1 MSNGSR
7 RRLTKTGGGGEMSND
22 SSYKTVGGGL
32 ATAAGDAG
40 RQTPPS
46 RDALHLD
53 RLRQAASAAG
63 VDAVV
68 LTPAATMRWL
78 LGRAFEA
85 HERLFLLIVP
95 TSDAAAAVVPA
106 LEEANFRGAAP
117 SVESLHLWDDADGPE
132 QAAAQAFRC
141 LDKASRVAVEPLSL
155 RYMEFEHVRRELPNA
170 QIESAERIVA
180 AFRLRKSDEEAAMMK
195 RASKIAEAALEFT
208 LRDVRPGRKEVEIA
222 SKLSSEL
229 LRRGGGGISF
239 GPIVLSGPKSALPH
253 GAPDDREMQEG
264 EFLLIDF
271 GTSFDGYHCDITRTF
286 VVSGSPT
293 DRMREVYEAV
303 LQANIRGVAASR
315 PGVTYDYVHSNCQA
329 NLQAPRF
336 KEFMTHRTGHGLG
349 LEIHE
354 PPSVMA
360 GNEDIVE
367 EGAVFTIEPGLY
379 LDGWGGVRIED
390 NVRVTNIGSE
400 LLSSSPRELRI
411 LGA

>member
-1 MSNGSR
+1 MSY
-7 RRLTKTGGGGEMSND
+7 D
-22 SSYKTVGGGL
+22 TVGGDL
-32 ATAAGDAG
+32 AAEANGVGEQA
-40 RQTPPS
+40 PSS
-46 RDALHLD
+46 RDALRLEQ
-53 RLRQAASAAG
+53 LRQAAASAG

-68 LTPAATMRWL
+68 LTPAATMTWL
-78 LGRAFEA
+78 LGHHFDA

-95 TSDAAAAVVPA
+95 TSDAPVAVVPA

-132 QAAAQAFRC
+132 KAAAEAFKC
-141 LDKASRVAVEPLSL
+141 LAGAGRVAVEPLSL
-155 RYMEFEHVRRELPNA
+155 RFMEFEHVRRELPNA
-170 QIESAERIVA
+170 QIESAEKVVIA
-180 AFRLRKSDEEAAMMK
+180 LRLKKSDEEAAAMK
-195 RASKIAEAALEFT
+195 RASKIAEAAIEFT
-208 LRDVRPGRKEVEIA
+208 LRDVRPGRKEIEIA

-253 GAPDDREMQEG
+253 GVPGEREMQEG

-315 PGVTYDYVHSNCQA
+315 PGVTYDYVHKNCQA
-329 NLQAPRF
+329 NLHGPRF

-360 GNEDIVE
+360 GNEDVVE
-367 EGAVFTIEPGLY
+367 VGAVFTIEPGLY
-379 LDGWGGVRIED
+379 LNGWGGVRIED
-390 NVRVTNIGSE
+390 NVRVTREGCE
-400 LLSSSPRELRI
+400 LLTSSPRELRI

>member
-1 MSNGSR
+1 MAAEEDGA
-7 RRLTKTGGGGEMSND
+7 GEH
-22 SSYKTVGGGL
+22 
-32 ATAAGDAG
+32 
-40 RQTPPS
+40 PPTS
-46 RDALHLD
+46 RDALRLEQ
-53 RLRQAASAAG
+53 LRQAASAAG

-68 LTPAATMRWL
+68 LTPAATMTWL
-78 LGRAFEA
+78 LGHDFEV

-95 TSDAAAAVVPA
+95 TADAPLAVVPA

-117 SVESLHLWDDADGPE
+117 AVETVHLWDDADGP
-132 QAAAQAFRC
+132 AAAAAALKC
-141 LDKASRVAVEPLSL
+141 LGKASRVAVEPLSL
-155 RYMEFEHVRRELPNA
+155 RYMEFQHLRRELPKA
-170 QIESAERIVA
+170 RIESAEEIVSEL
-180 AFRLRKSDEEAAMMK
+180 RLKKSDEEAALMK

-208 LRDVRPGRKEVEIA
+208 LRDVRPGRKEIEIA

-253 GAPDDREMQEG
+253 GVPDEREMQEG

-271 GTSFDGYHCDITRTF
+271 GTSFGGYHCDITRTF

-315 PGVTYDYVHSNCQA
+315 PGVTYDYVHKNCQA
-329 NLQAPRF
+329 NLQATRF

-360 GNEDIVE
+360 GNTDVVE

-390 NVRVTNIGSE
+390 NVRVTEQGCE
-400 LLSSSPRELRI
+400 LLTSSPRELRI

>member
-1 MSNGSR
+1 MSD
-7 RRLTKTGGGGEMSND
+7 E
-22 SSYKTVGGGL
+22 TVGEEL
-32 ATAAGDAG
+32 ATEADGAGEKA
-40 RQTPPS
+40 QSS
-46 RDALHLD
+46 RDAVRLEL
-53 RLRQAASAAG
+53 LRQAAAGVG

-68 LTPAATMRWL
+68 LTPAATMTWL
-78 LGRAFEA
+78 LGHDFEA

-95 TSDAAAAVVPA
+95 TADAPVAVVPA

-117 SVESLHLWDDADGPE
+117 AVGSVHLWDDADGPKD
-132 QAAAQAFRC
+132 AAAAALKC
-141 LDKASRVAVEPLSL
+141 LGKASRVAVEPLSL
-155 RYMEFEHVRRELPNA
+155 RYMEFEHLRRELPKA
-170 QIESAERIVA
+170 KIESAEEIVSEL
-180 AFRLRKSDEEAAMMK
+180 RLKKSDEEAALMK

-208 LRDVRPGRKEVEIA
+208 LRDVKPGRKEIEIA

-253 GAPDDREMQEG
+253 GVADEREMQEG

-271 GTSFDGYHCDITRTF
+271 GTSFGGYHCDITRTF

-293 DRMREVYEAV
+293 DRMREVYESV

-315 PGVTYDYVHSNCQA
+315 PGVTYDYVHKNCQA
-329 NLQAPRF
+329 NLHARRF

-360 GNEDIVE
+360 GNDDVVE
-367 EGAVFTIEPGLY
+367 QGAVFTIEPGLY
-379 LDGWGGVRIED
+379 LEGWGGVRIED
-390 NVRVTNIGSE
+390 NVRVTEQGCE
-400 LLSSSPRELRI
+400 LLTSSPRELRI

>member
-1 MSNGSR
+1 MSDDTVEGD
-7 RRLTKTGGGGEMSND
+7 LAAEAEGAGEQ
-22 SSYKTVGGGL
+22 
-32 ATAAGDAG
+32 APA
-40 RQTPPS
+40 S
-46 RDALHLD
+46 RDARCLD
-53 RLRQAASAAG
+53 QLRQAASAAG

-68 LTPAATMRWL
+68 LTPAATMTWL
-78 LGRAFEA
+78 LGHEFEA

-95 TSDAAAAVVPA
+95 TSDAAVAVVPA

-132 QAAAQAFRC
+132 KAAADAFRC
-141 LDKASRVAVEPLSL
+141 LAKASRVAVEPLSL
-155 RYMEFEHVRRELPNA
+155 RYMEFGHVRRELPNA
-170 QIESAERIVA
+170 KIESAESVVA
-180 AFRLRKSDEEAAMMK
+180 ALRLKKSDEEAALMK

-208 LRDVRPGRKEVEIA
+208 LRDVKPGRKEVEIA

-253 GAPDDREMQEG
+253 GVPDDREMQEG

-315 PGVTYDYVHSNCQA
+315 PGVTYDYVHKNCQA
-329 NLQAPRF
+329 NLHGPRF

-360 GNEDIVE
+360 GNDDVVE
-367 EGAVFTIEPGLY
+367 KGAVFTIEPGLY
-379 LDGWGGVRIED
+379 LNGWGGVRIED
-390 NVRVTNIGSE
+390 NIRVTQQGCE
-400 LLSSSPRELRI
+400 LLTSSPRELRI

>member
-1 MSNGSR
+1 MS
-7 RRLTKTGGGGEMSND
+7 D
-22 SSYKTVGGGL
+22 DTVGGDL
-32 ATAAGDAG
+32 AAGADGAG
-40 RQTPPS
+40 EQAPSS
-46 RDALHLD
+46 RDALRLEQ
-53 RLRQAASAAG
+53 LRQAAASAG

-68 LTPAATMRWL
+68 LTPAATMTWL
-78 LGRAFEA
+78 LGHHFDA

-95 TSDAAAAVVPA
+95 TAAAPVAVVPA

-132 QAAAQAFRC
+132 KAAAEAFKC
-141 LDKASRVAVEPLSL
+141 LAKASRVAVEPLSL
-155 RYMEFEHVRRELPNA
+155 RYMEFEHVRRELPSA
-170 QIESAERIVA
+170 QIESAERVVVA
-180 AFRLRKSDEEAAMMK
+180 LRLKKSDEEAAAMR

-208 LRDVRPGRKEVEIA
+208 LRDVRPGRKEIEIA

-253 GAPDDREMQEG
+253 GVPDEREMQEG

-271 GTSFDGYHCDITRTF
+271 GTSSDGYHCDITRTF

-293 DRMREVYEAV
+293 DRMREVYESV

-315 PGVTYDYVHSNCQA
+315 PGVTYDYVHKNCQA
-329 NLQAPRF
+329 NLHAPRF

-349 LEIHE
+349 LEVHE

-360 GNEDIVE
+360 GNYVVVE

-379 LDGWGGVRIED
+379 LEGWGGVRIED
-390 NVRVTNIGSE
+390 NVRVTRDGCE
-400 LLSSSPRELRI
+400 LLTSSPRELRI

>member
-1 MSNGSR
+1 MS
-7 RRLTKTGGGGEMSND
+7 D
-22 SSYKTVGGGL
+22 DTVGGDL
-32 ATAAGDAG
+32 AAEADGVGEQA
-40 RQTPPS
+40 PSS
-46 RDALHLD
+46 RDALRLEQ
-53 RLRQAASAAG
+53 LRQAAASAG

-68 LTPAATMRWL
+68 LTPAATMTWL
-78 LGRAFEA
+78 LGHHFDA

-95 TSDAAAAVVPA
+95 TSDAPVAVVPA

-132 QAAAQAFRC
+132 KATAKAFKS
-141 LDKASRVAVEPLSL
+141 LGKASRVAVEPLSL
-155 RYMEFEHVRRELPNA
+155 RYMEFEHVRRELPKA
-170 QIESAERIVA
+170 KIESAEQVVLA
-180 AFRLRKSDEEAAMMK
+180 LRLKKSDEEAAMMK
-195 RASKIAEAALEFT
+195 KASKIAEAALEFT
-208 LRDVRPGRKEVEIA
+208 LRDVRPGRKETDIA

-253 GAPDDREMQEG
+253 GVPDEREMQEG

-315 PGVTYDYVHSNCQA
+315 PGVTYGYVHKNCQA
-329 NLQAPRF
+329 NLHTPRF

-360 GNEDIVE
+360 GNDDIVE

-390 NVRVTNIGSE
+390 NVRVTRDGCE

>member
-1 MSNGSR
+1 MS
-7 RRLTKTGGGGEMSND
+7 D
-22 SSYKTVGGGL
+22 DTVGGDL
-32 ATAAGDAG
+32 AAEAEGAGEQA
-40 RQTPPS
+40 PAS
-46 RDALHLD
+46 RDALRLD
-53 RLRQAASAAG
+53 QLRQAASAAG

-68 LTPAATMRWL
+68 LTPAATMTWL
-78 LGRAFEA
+78 LGHEFEA

-95 TSDAAAAVVPA
+95 TSGAAVAVVPA

-132 QAAAQAFRC
+132 KAAADAFKC
-141 LDKASRVAVEPLSL
+141 LANASRVAVEPLSL
-155 RYMEFEHVRRELPNA
+155 RYMEFGHVQRELPKA
-170 QIESAERIVA
+170 RIESAESVVA
-180 AFRLRKSDEEAAMMK
+180 ALRLKKSDEEAALMK

-208 LRDVRPGRKEVEIA
+208 LRDVKPGRKEVEIA

-253 GAPDDREMQEG
+253 GVPDDREMQEG

-315 PGVTYDYVHSNCQA
+315 PGVTYDYVHKNCQA
-329 NLQAPRF
+329 NLHGPRF

-360 GNEDIVE
+360 GNDDVVE

-379 LDGWGGVRIED
+379 LNGWGGVRIED
-390 NVRVTNIGSE
+390 NIRVTEQGCE
-400 LLSSSPRELRI
+400 LLTSSPRELRI

>member
-1 MSNGSR
+1 MSD
-7 RRLTKTGGGGEMSND
+7 E
-22 SSYKTVGGGL
+22 TVGREL
-32 ATAAGDAG
+32 ATGAEDAQAPE
-40 RQTPPS
+40 RSSP
-46 RDALHLD
+46 DAVRIEL
-53 RLRQAASAAG
+53 LRQAAAEAG
-63 VDAVV
+63 ADAVV
-68 LTPAATMRWL
+68 LTPGATLRWL
-78 LGRAFEA
+78 LGHHFDG
-85 HERLFLLIVP
+85 HERLFLLVVP
-95 TSDAAAAVVPA
+95 TGDAPVAVVPA
-106 LEEANFRGAAP
+106 LEEANFRGVAP
-117 SVESLHLWDDADGPE
+117 AVEAVHLWDDADGPE
-132 QAAAQAFRC
+132 EAAAAA
-141 LDKASRVAVEPLSL
+141 LKGLGKTSRVAVEPLSL
-155 RYMEFEHVRRELPNA
+155 RYMEFEHLRRELPKA
-170 QIESAERIVA
+170 KIESAEAIVSEL
-180 AFRLRKSDEEAAMMK
+180 RLKKSDEEAAMIQ

-208 LRDVRPGRKEVEIA
+208 LRDVKPGRKEIEIA

-253 GAPDDREMQEG
+253 GVPDEREMQEG

-315 PGVTYDYVHSNCQA
+315 PGVTYDYVHKNCQA
-329 NLQAPRF
+329 NLGAARF

-360 GNEDIVE
+360 GNTDVVE
-367 EGAVFTIEPGLY
+367 QGAVFTIEPGLY
-379 LDGWGGVRIED
+379 LEGWGGVRIED
-390 NVRVTNIGSE
+390 NVRVTEQGCE
-400 LLSSSPRELRI
+400 LLTASPRELRI

>member
-1 MSNGSR
+1 MS
-7 RRLTKTGGGGEMSND
+7 D
-22 SSYKTVGGGL
+22 DTVGGDL
-32 ATAAGDAG
+32 AAEAEGAGEQA
-40 RQTPPS
+40 PAS
-46 RDALHLD
+46 RDALRLD
-53 RLRQAASAAG
+53 QLRQAASAAG

-68 LTPAATMRWL
+68 LTPAATMTWL
-78 LGRAFEA
+78 LGHEFEA

-95 TSDAAAAVVPA
+95 TSGAAVAVVPA

-132 QAAAQAFRC
+132 KAAADAFKC
-141 LDKASRVAVEPLSL
+141 LAKASRVAVEPLSL
-155 RYMEFEHVRRELPNA
+155 RYMEFGHVQRELPKA
-170 QIESAERIVA
+170 RIESAESVVA
-180 AFRLRKSDEEAAMMK
+180 ALRLKKSDEEAALMK

-208 LRDVRPGRKEVEIA
+208 LRDVKPGRKEVEIA

-253 GAPDDREMQEG
+253 GVPDDREMQEG

-315 PGVTYDYVHSNCQA
+315 PGVTYDYVHKNCQA
-329 NLQAPRF
+329 NLRAPRF

-360 GNEDIVE
+360 GNDDVVE

-379 LDGWGGVRIED
+379 LNGWGGVRIED
-390 NVRVTNIGSE
+390 NIRVTEQGCE
-400 LLSSSPRELRI
+400 LLTSSPRELRI

>member
-1 MSNGSR
+1 MSY
-7 RRLTKTGGGGEMSND
+7 D
-22 SSYKTVGGGL
+22 TVGGDLEAEANGVGEQ
-32 ATAAGDAG
+32 A
-40 RQTPPS
+40 PSS
-46 RDALHLD
+46 RDALRLEQ
-53 RLRQAASAAG
+53 LRQAAASAG

-68 LTPAATMRWL
+68 LTPAATMTWL
-78 LGRAFEA
+78 LGHHFDA

-95 TSDAAAAVVPA
+95 TSDAPVAVVPV

-132 QAAAQAFRC
+132 KAAAEAFKC
-141 LDKASRVAVEPLSL
+141 LAGAGRVAVEPLSL
-155 RYMEFEHVRRELPNA
+155 RFMEFEHVRRELPNA
-170 QIESAERIVA
+170 QIESAEKVVIA
-180 AFRLRKSDEEAAMMK
+180 LRLKKSDEEAAAMK
-195 RASKIAEAALEFT
+195 RASKIAEAAIEFT
-208 LRDVRPGRKEVEIA
+208 LRDVRPGRKEIEIA

-253 GAPDDREMQEG
+253 GVPGEREMQEG

-315 PGVTYDYVHSNCQA
+315 PGVTYDYVHKNCQA
-329 NLQAPRF
+329 NLHGPRF

-360 GNEDIVE
+360 GNEDVVE
-367 EGAVFTIEPGLY
+367 VGAVFTIEPGLY
-379 LDGWGGVRIED
+379 LNGWGGVRIED
-390 NVRVTNIGSE
+390 NVRVTREGCE
-400 LLSSSPRELRI
+400 LLTSSPRELRI

>member
-1 MSNGSR
+1 MSD
-7 RRLTKTGGGGEMSND
+7 E
-22 SSYKTVGGGL
+22 TVGGEL
-32 ATAAGDAG
+32 AAEADGAGEKA
-40 RQTPPS
+40 QSS
-46 RDALHLD
+46 RDAERLEL
-53 RLRQAASAAG
+53 LRQAAAGAG

-68 LTPAATMRWL
+68 LTPAATMTWL
-78 LGRAFEA
+78 LGHDFEA

-95 TSDAAAAVVPA
+95 TADEAVAVVPA

-117 SVESLHLWDDADGPE
+117 AVGSVHLWDDADGPE
-132 QAAAQAFRC
+132 KAAAAALKC
-141 LDKASRVAVEPLSL
+141 LGKTSRVAVEPLSL
-155 RYMEFEHVRRELPNA
+155 RYMEFEHLRRELPRA
-170 QIESAERIVA
+170 KIESAEEIVSEL
-180 AFRLRKSDEEAAMMK
+180 RLKKSDEEAALMK

-208 LRDVRPGRKEVEIA
+208 LRDVRPGRKEIEIA

-253 GAPDDREMQEG
+253 GVPDEREMQEG

-271 GTSFDGYHCDITRTF
+271 GTSFGGYHCDITRTF

-293 DRMREVYEAV
+293 DRMREVYESV

-315 PGVTYDYVHSNCQA
+315 PGVTYDYVHKNCQA
-329 NLQAPRF
+329 NLHARRF
-336 KEFMTHRTGHGLG
+336 KDFMTHRTGHGLG

-360 GNEDIVE
+360 GNDDIVE
-367 EGAVFTIEPGLY
+367 QGAVFTIEPGLY

-390 NVRVTNIGSE
+390 NIRVTEQGCE
-400 LLSSSPRELRI
+400 LLTSSPRELRI

>member
-1 MSNGSR
+1 MSY
-7 RRLTKTGGGGEMSND
+7 D
-22 SSYKTVGGGL
+22 TVGGDL
-32 ATAAGDAG
+32 AAEADGVGEQA
-40 RQTPPS
+40 PSS
-46 RDALHLD
+46 RDALRLD
-53 RLRQAASAAG
+53 QLRQAAASAG

-68 LTPAATMRWL
+68 LTPAATMTWL
-78 LGRAFEA
+78 LGHHFDA

-95 TSDAAAAVVPA
+95 TFDAPVAVVPA

-117 SVESLHLWDDADGPE
+117 AVESLHLWDDADGPE
-132 QAAAQAFRC
+132 KAAAEAFKC
-141 LDKASRVAVEPLSL
+141 LAGAGRVAVEPLSL
-155 RYMEFEHVRRELPNA
+155 RFMEFEHVRRELPNA
-170 QIESAERIVA
+170 QIESAEKVVIA
-180 AFRLRKSDEEAAMMK
+180 LRLKKSDEEAAAMK
-195 RASKIAEAALEFT
+195 RASKIAEAAIEFT
-208 LRDVRPGRKEVEIA
+208 LRDVRPGRKEIEIA

-239 GPIVLSGPKSALPH
+239 GPIVLSGPRSALPH
-253 GAPDDREMQEG
+253 GVPDEREMQEG

-315 PGVTYDYVHSNCQA
+315 PGVTYDYVHKNCQA
-329 NLQAPRF
+329 NLHAPRF

-354 PPSVMA
+354 WPSVMA
-360 GNEDIVE
+360 GNDDVVE

-390 NVRVTNIGSE
+390 NVRITRDGCE
-400 LLSSSPRELRI
+400 LLTSSPRELRI

>member
-1 MSNGSR
+1 MSY
-7 RRLTKTGGGGEMSND
+7 D
-22 SSYKTVGGGL
+22 TVGGDL
-32 ATAAGDAG
+32 AAEANGAGEQA
-40 RQTPPS
+40 PSS
-46 RDALHLD
+46 RDALRLEQ
-53 RLRQAASAAG
+53 LRQAAASAG

-68 LTPAATMRWL
+68 LTPAATMTWL
-78 LGRAFEA
+78 LGHHFDA

-95 TSDAAAAVVPA
+95 TAAAPVAVVPA

-117 SVESLHLWDDADGPE
+117 SVESLHLWDDADGPDK
-132 QAAAQAFRC
+132 AAAEAFKC
-141 LDKASRVAVEPLSL
+141 LAKASRVAVEPLSL

-170 QIESAERIVA
+170 QIESAERVVVA
-180 AFRLRKSDEEAAMMK
+180 LRLKKSDEEAAAMR

-208 LRDVRPGRKEVEIA
+208 LRDVRPGRKEIEIA

-253 GAPDDREMQEG
+253 GVPDEREMQEG

-271 GTSFDGYHCDITRTF
+271 GTSSDGYHCDITRTF

-293 DRMREVYEAV
+293 DRMREVYESV

-315 PGVTYDYVHSNCQA
+315 PGVTYDYVHKNCQA
-329 NLQAPRF
+329 NLHAPRF

-349 LEIHE
+349 LEVHE

-360 GNEDIVE
+360 GNYVVVE

-379 LDGWGGVRIED
+379 LEGWGGVRIED
-390 NVRVTNIGSE
+390 NVRVTRDGCE
-400 LLSSSPRELRI
+400 LLTSSPRELRI

>member
-1 MSNGSR
+1 MSDDTVEGD
-7 RRLTKTGGGGEMSND
+7 LAAEAEGAGE
-22 SSYKTVGGGL
+22 
-32 ATAAGDAG
+32 
-40 RQTPPS
+40 QTPPS
-46 RDALHLD
+46 PDALRLD
-53 RLRQAASAAG
+53 QLRQAASAAG

-68 LTPAATMRWL
+68 LTPGATTTWL
-78 LGRAFEA
+78 LGHEFEA

-95 TSDAAAAVVPA
+95 TSDAAVAVVPA

-132 QAAAQAFRC
+132 KAAADAFKC
-141 LDKASRVAVEPLSL
+141 LAKASRVAVEPLSL
-155 RYMEFEHVRRELPNA
+155 RYMEFGHLQRELPKA
-170 QIESAERIVA
+170 KIESAESVVA
-180 AFRLRKSDEEAAMMK
+180 ALRLKKSDEEAALMK

-208 LRDVRPGRKEVEIA
+208 LRDVKPGRKEVEIA

-253 GAPDDREMQEG
+253 GVPDDREMQEG

-271 GTSFDGYHCDITRTF
+271 GTSFGGYHCDITRTF

-315 PGVTYDYVHSNCQA
+315 PGVTYDYVHKNCQA
-329 NLQAPRF
+329 NLHGPRF

-367 EGAVFTIEPGLY
+367 MGAVFTIEPGLY

-390 NVRVTNIGSE
+390 NVRVTEQGCE
-400 LLSSSPRELRI
+400 LLTSSPRELRI

>member
-1 MSNGSR
+1 MSD
-7 RRLTKTGGGGEMSND
+7 E
-22 SSYKTVGGGL
+22 TVGGEL
-32 ATAAGDAG
+32 AAEADGVGGQA
-40 RQTPPS
+40 QSS
-46 RDALHLD
+46 RDAQRLEL
-53 RLRQAASAAG
+53 LRQAAAGAG

-68 LTPAATMRWL
+68 LTPAATMTWL
-78 LGRAFEA
+78 LGHDFEA

-95 TSDAAAAVVPA
+95 TADAPVAVVPA

-117 SVESLHLWDDADGPE
+117 AVESIHLWDDADGPE
-132 QAAAQAFRC
+132 NAAAAAFKC
-141 LDKASRVAVEPLSL
+141 LGKTSRVAVEPLSL
-155 RYMEFEHVRRELPNA
+155 RYMEFEHLRRELPRA
-170 QIESAERIVA
+170 KIESAEEIVSEL
-180 AFRLRKSDEEAAMMK
+180 RLKKSDEEAALMK

-208 LRDVRPGRKEVEIA
+208 LRDVRPGRKEIEIA

-253 GAPDDREMQEG
+253 GVPDEREMQEG

-271 GTSFDGYHCDITRTF
+271 GTSFGGYHCDITRTF

-293 DRMREVYEAV
+293 DRMREVYESV

-315 PGVTYDYVHSNCQA
+315 PGVTYDYVHKNCQA
-329 NLQAPRF
+329 NLHARRF

-360 GNEDIVE
+360 GNEDVVE
-367 EGAVFTIEPGLY
+367 QGAVFTIEPGLY
-379 LDGWGGVRIED
+379 LEGWGGVRIED
-390 NVRVTNIGSE
+390 NIRVTEQGCE
-400 LLSSSPRELRI
+400 LLTSSPRELRI

>member
-1 MSNGSR
+1 MS
-7 RRLTKTGGGGEMSND
+7 D
-22 SSYKTVGGGL
+22 DTVGGDL
-32 ATAAGDAG
+32 AAEAESAGEQA
-40 RQTPPS
+40 PSS
-46 RDALHLD
+46 RDALRLEQ
-53 RLRQAASAAG
+53 LRQAAAGVG

-68 LTPAATMRWL
+68 LTPAATMTWL
-78 LGRAFEA
+78 LGHDFEA

-95 TSDAAAAVVPA
+95 TADAPVAVVPA

-117 SVESLHLWDDADGPE
+117 AVGSVHLWDDADGPE
-132 QAAAQAFRC
+132 NAAAAALKC
-141 LDKASRVAVEPLSL
+141 LGKATRVAVEPLSL
-155 RYMEFEHVRRELPNA
+155 RYMEFEHLRRELPKA
-170 QIESAERIVA
+170 KIESAEEIVSEL
-180 AFRLRKSDEEAAMMK
+180 RLKKSDEEAALMK

-208 LRDVRPGRKEVEIA
+208 LRDVKPGRKEIEIA

-253 GAPDDREMQEG
+253 GVPDEREMQEG

-271 GTSFDGYHCDITRTF
+271 GTSFGGYHCDITRTF

-293 DRMREVYEAV
+293 DRMREVYESV

-315 PGVTYDYVHSNCQA
+315 PGVTYDYVHKNCQA
-329 NLQAPRF
+329 NLHARRF
-336 KEFMTHRTGHGLG
+336 RQFMTHRTGHGLG

-360 GNEDIVE
+360 GNDDVVE

-379 LDGWGGVRIED
+379 LEGWGGVRIED
-390 NVRVTNIGSE
+390 NVRVTEQGCE
-400 LLSSSPRELRI
+400 LLTSSPRELRI

>member
-1 MSNGSR
+1 MSY
-7 RRLTKTGGGGEMSND
+7 D
-22 SSYKTVGGGL
+22 TVGGDL
-32 ATAAGDAG
+32 AAEANGVGEQA
-40 RQTPPS
+40 PSS
-46 RDALHLD
+46 RDALRLEQ
-53 RLRQAASAAG
+53 LRQAAASAG

-68 LTPAATMRWL
+68 LTPAATMTWL
-78 LGRAFEA
+78 LGHHFDA

-95 TSDAAAAVVPA
+95 TAAAPVAVVPA

-132 QAAAQAFRC
+132 KAAAEAFKC
-141 LDKASRVAVEPLSL
+141 LAKASRVAVEPLSL

-170 QIESAERIVA
+170 QIESAERVVVA
-180 AFRLRKSDEEAAMMK
+180 LRLKKSDEEAAAMR

-208 LRDVRPGRKEVEIA
+208 LRDVRPGRKEIEIA

-253 GAPDDREMQEG
+253 GVPDEREMQEG

-271 GTSFDGYHCDITRTF
+271 GTSSDGYHCDITRTF

-293 DRMREVYEAV
+293 DRMREVYESV

-315 PGVTYDYVHSNCQA
+315 PGVTYDYVHKNCQA
-329 NLQAPRF
+329 NLHAPRF

-349 LEIHE
+349 LEVHE

-360 GNEDIVE
+360 GNYVVVE

-379 LDGWGGVRIED
+379 LEGWGGVRIED
-390 NVRVTNIGSE
+390 NVRVTRDGCE
-400 LLSSSPRELRI
+400 LLTSSPRELRI

>member
-1 MSNGSR
+1 MS
-7 RRLTKTGGGGEMSND
+7 D
-22 SSYKTVGGGL
+22 DTVGGAWAVG
-32 ATAAGDAG
+32 AEGAGEQA
-40 RQTPPS
+40 PAS
-46 RDALHLD
+46 RDALRLD
-53 RLRQAASAAG
+53 QLRQAASAAG

-68 LTPAATMRWL
+68 LTPAATMTWL
-78 LGRAFEA
+78 LGHEFEA

-95 TSDAAAAVVPA
+95 TSGAAVAVVPA

-132 QAAAQAFRC
+132 KAAADAFKC
-141 LDKASRVAVEPLSL
+141 LAKASRVAVEPLSL
-155 RYMEFEHVRRELPNA
+155 RYMEFGHVQRELPKA
-170 QIESAERIVA
+170 KIESAESVVA
-180 AFRLRKSDEEAAMMK
+180 ALRLKKSDEEAALMK

-208 LRDVRPGRKEVEIA
+208 LRDVKPGRKEVEIA

-253 GAPDDREMQEG
+253 GVPDDREMQEG

-315 PGVTYDYVHSNCQA
+315 PGVTYDYVHKNCQA
-329 NLQAPRF
+329 NLHGPRF

-360 GNEDIVE
+360 GNDDVVE

-379 LDGWGGVRIED
+379 LNGWGGVRIED
-390 NVRVTNIGSE
+390 NIRVTEQGCE
-400 LLSSSPRELRI
+400 LLTSSPRELRI

>member
-1 MSNGSR
+1 MSY
-7 RRLTKTGGGGEMSND
+7 D
-22 SSYKTVGGGL
+22 TVGGDL
-32 ATAAGDAG
+32 AAEADGVGEQASS
-40 RQTPPS
+40 S
-46 RDALHLD
+46 RDALRLD
-53 RLRQAASAAG
+53 QLRQAAASAG

-68 LTPAATMRWL
+68 LTPAATMTWL
-78 LGRAFEA
+78 LGHHFDA

-95 TSDAAAAVVPA
+95 TSDAPVAVVPA

-132 QAAAQAFRC
+132 KAAAEAFKC
-141 LDKASRVAVEPLSL
+141 LAGAGRVAVEPLSL
-155 RYMEFEHVRRELPNA
+155 RFMEFEHVRRELPNA
-170 QIESAERIVA
+170 QIESAEKVVIA
-180 AFRLRKSDEEAAMMK
+180 LRLKKSDEEAAAMK
-195 RASKIAEAALEFT
+195 RASKIAEAAIEFT
-208 LRDVRPGRKEVEIA
+208 LRDVRPGRKEIEIA

-253 GAPDDREMQEG
+253 GVPDEREMQEG

-315 PGVTYDYVHSNCQA
+315 PGVTYDYVHKNCQA
-329 NLQAPRF
+329 NLHAPRF

-360 GNEDIVE
+360 GNEDVVE
-367 EGAVFTIEPGLY
+367 VGAVFTIEPGLY
-379 LDGWGGVRIED
+379 LNGWGGVRIED
-390 NVRVTNIGSE
+390 NVRVTREGCE
-400 LLSSSPRELRI
+400 LLTSSPRELRI

>member
-1 MSNGSR
+1 MS
-7 RRLTKTGGGGEMSND
+7 D
-22 SSYKTVGGGL
+22 DTVGGDL
-32 ATAAGDAG
+32 AAEAEGAGEQA
-40 RQTPPS
+40 PAS
-46 RDALHLD
+46 RDALRLD
-53 RLRQAASAAG
+53 QLRQAASAAG

-68 LTPAATMRWL
+68 LTPAATMTWL
-78 LGRAFEA
+78 LGHEFEA

-95 TSDAAAAVVPA
+95 TSGAAVAVVPA

-132 QAAAQAFRC
+132 KAAADAFKC
-141 LDKASRVAVEPLSL
+141 LAKASRVAVEPLSL
-155 RYMEFEHVRRELPNA
+155 RYMEFGHVQRELPKA
-170 QIESAERIVA
+170 RIESAESVVA
-180 AFRLRKSDEEAAMMK
+180 ALRLKKSDEEAALMK

-208 LRDVRPGRKEVEIA
+208 LRDVKPGRKEVEIA

-253 GAPDDREMQEG
+253 GVPDDREMQEG

-315 PGVTYDYVHSNCQA
+315 PGVTYDYVHKNCQA
-329 NLQAPRF
+329 NLHGPRF

-360 GNEDIVE
+360 GNDDVVE

-379 LDGWGGVRIED
+379 LNGWGGVRIED
-390 NVRVTNIGSE
+390 NIRVTEQGCE
-400 LLSSSPRELRI
+400 LLTSSPRELRI

>member
-1 MSNGSR
+1 MS
-7 RRLTKTGGGGEMSND
+7 D
-22 SSYKTVGGGL
+22 DTVGGDL
-32 ATAAGDAG
+32 AAEAEGAGEQA
-40 RQTPPS
+40 PAS
-46 RDALHLD
+46 RDVLRLD
-53 RLRQAASAAG
+53 ELRQAASAAG

-68 LTPAATMRWL
+68 LTPAATMTWL
-78 LGRAFEA
+78 LGHEFEA

-95 TSDAAAAVVPA
+95 TSDAAVAVVPA

-132 QAAAQAFRC
+132 KAAAEAFKC
-141 LDKASRVAVEPLSL
+141 LAKASRVAVEPLSL
-155 RYMEFEHVRRELPNA
+155 RYMEFGHVRRELPKA
-170 QIESAERIVA
+170 KIESAESVVTA
-180 AFRLRKSDEEAAMMK
+180 LRLKKSDEEAALMK

-208 LRDVRPGRKEVEIA
+208 LRDVKPGRKEVEIA

-253 GAPDDREMQEG
+253 GVPDDREMQEG
-264 EFLLIDF
+264 EFLLVDF

-315 PGVTYDYVHSNCQA
+315 PGVTYDYVHKNCQA
-329 NLQAPRF
+329 NLHGPRF

-360 GNEDIVE
+360 GNDDVVE

-379 LDGWGGVRIED
+379 LNGWGGVRIED
-390 NVRVTNIGSE
+390 NIRVTEQGCE
-400 LLSSSPRELRI
+400 LLTSSPRELRI

>member
-1 MSNGSR
+1 MSDEAA
-7 RRLTKTGGGGEMSND
+7 GGEF
-22 SSYKTVGGGL
+22 
-32 ATAAGDAG
+32 AAEADGADGQA
-40 RQTPPS
+40 QSS
-46 RDALHLD
+46 RDAQRLEL
-53 RLRQAASAAG
+53 LRQAAAAAS

-68 LTPAATMRWL
+68 LTPAATMTWL
-78 LGRAFEA
+78 LGHDFEA

-95 TSDAAAAVVPA
+95 TADEPVAVVPA

-117 SVESLHLWDDADGPE
+117 AVGAVHLWDDADGPE
-132 QAAAQAFRC
+132 SAAAVAFKC
-141 LDKASRVAVEPLSL
+141 LRKTSRVAVEPLSL
-155 RYMEFEHVRRELPNA
+155 RYMEFEHLRRELPRA
-170 QIESAERIVA
+170 KIESAEEIVSEL
-180 AFRLRKSDEEAAMMK
+180 RLKKSDEEAALMK

-208 LRDVRPGRKEVEIA
+208 LRDVKPGRKEIEIA

-253 GAPDDREMQEG
+253 GVPDEREMQEG

-271 GTSFDGYHCDITRTF
+271 GTSFGGYHCDITRTF

-293 DRMREVYEAV
+293 DRMREVYESV

-315 PGVTYDYVHSNCQA
+315 PGVTYDYVHKNCQA
-329 NLQAPRF
+329 NLHATRF

-360 GNEDIVE
+360 GNDDVVE
-367 EGAVFTIEPGLY
+367 QGAVFTIEPGLY

-390 NVRVTNIGSE
+390 NIRVTEQGCE
-400 LLSSSPRELRI
+400 LLTSSPRELRI

>member
-1 MSNGSR
+1 MSYDTVVGD
-7 RRLTKTGGGGEMSND
+7 LAAEADGVGEEAPS
-22 SSYKTVGGGL
+22 
-32 ATAAGDAG
+32 
-40 RQTPPS
+40 S
-46 RDALHLD
+46 RDALRLD
-53 RLRQAASAAG
+53 QLRQAAASAG

-68 LTPAATMRWL
+68 LTPAATMTWL
-78 LGRAFEA
+78 LGHHFDA

-95 TSDAAAAVVPA
+95 TSDAPVAVVPA

-117 SVESLHLWDDADGPE
+117 SVESLHLWEDADGPE
-132 QAAAQAFRC
+132 KAAAEAFKC
-141 LDKASRVAVEPLSL
+141 LAGAGRVAVEPLSL
-155 RYMEFEHVRRELPNA
+155 RFMEFEHLRRELPNA
-170 QIESAERIVA
+170 QIESAEKVVIA
-180 AFRLRKSDEEAAMMK
+180 LRLKKSDEEAAAMK
-195 RASKIAEAALEFT
+195 RASKIAEAAIEFT
-208 LRDVRPGRKEVEIA
+208 LRDVRPGRKEIEIA

-253 GAPDDREMQEG
+253 GVPDEREMQEG

-315 PGVTYDYVHSNCQA
+315 PGVTYDYVHKNCQA
-329 NLQAPRF
+329 NLHAPRF

-360 GNEDIVE
+360 GNEDVVE
-367 EGAVFTIEPGLY
+367 VGAVFTIEPGLY
-379 LDGWGGVRIED
+379 LNGWGGVRIED
-390 NVRVTNIGSE
+390 NVRVTREGCE
-400 LLSSSPRELRI
+400 LLTSSPRELRI

>member
-1 MSNGSR
+1 MS
-7 RRLTKTGGGGEMSND
+7 D
-22 SSYKTVGGGL
+22 DTVGGDL
-32 ATAAGDAG
+32 AAEAEGAGEQA
-40 RQTPPS
+40 PAS
-46 RDALHLD
+46 RDAMRLD
-53 RLRQAASAAG
+53 QLRQAASAAG

-68 LTPAATMRWL
+68 LTPAATMTWL
-78 LGRAFEA
+78 LGHEFEA

-95 TSDAAAAVVPA
+95 TSDAAVAVVPA

-132 QAAAQAFRC
+132 KAAADAFKC
-141 LDKASRVAVEPLSL
+141 LAKASRVAVEPLSL
-155 RYMEFEHVRRELPNA
+155 RYMEFGHVQRELPKA
-170 QIESAERIVA
+170 KIESAENVVA
-180 AFRLRKSDEEAAMMK
+180 ALRLKKSDEEAALMK

-208 LRDVRPGRKEVEIA
+208 LRDVKPGRKEVEIA
-222 SKLSSEL
+222 AKLSSEL

-253 GAPDDREMQEG
+253 GVPDDREMQEG

-315 PGVTYDYVHSNCQA
+315 PGVTYDYVHKNCQA
-329 NLQAPRF
+329 NLHGPRF

-360 GNEDIVE
+360 GNGGLVE

-379 LDGWGGVRIED
+379 LNGWGGVRIED
-390 NVRVTNIGSE
+390 NIRVTEQGCE
-400 LLSSSPRELRI
+400 LLTSSPRELRI

>member
-1 MSNGSR
+1 MS
-7 RRLTKTGGGGEMSND
+7 D
-22 SSYKTVGGGL
+22 DTVGGDL
-32 ATAAGDAG
+32 AAEAGGAG
-40 RQTPPS
+40 EQAPAS
-46 RDALHLD
+46 RDALRLD
-53 RLRQAASAAG
+53 QLRQAASAAG

-68 LTPAATMRWL
+68 LTPAATMTWL
-78 LGRAFEA
+78 LGHEFEA

-95 TSDAAAAVVPA
+95 TSDAAVAVVPA

-132 QAAAQAFRC
+132 KAAADAFKC
-141 LDKASRVAVEPLSL
+141 LAKASRVAVEPLSL
-155 RYMEFEHVRRELPNA
+155 RYMEFGHVQRELPKA
-170 QIESAERIVA
+170 KIESAENVVA
-180 AFRLRKSDEEAAMMK
+180 ALRLKKSDEEAALMK

-208 LRDVRPGRKEVEIA
+208 LRDVKPGRKEVEIA

-253 GAPDDREMQEG
+253 GVPDDREMQEG

-315 PGVTYDYVHSNCQA
+315 PGVTYDYVHKNCQA
-329 NLQAPRF
+329 NLHGPRF

-360 GNEDIVE
+360 GNDDVVE

-379 LDGWGGVRIED
+379 LNGWGGVRIED
-390 NVRVTNIGSE
+390 NIRVTEQGCE
-400 LLSSSPRELRI
+400 LLTSSPRELRI

>member
-1 MSNGSR
+1 MSY
-7 RRLTKTGGGGEMSND
+7 D
-22 SSYKTVGGGL
+22 TVGGDL
-32 ATAAGDAG
+32 AAEADGVGEQA
-40 RQTPPS
+40 PSS
-46 RDALHLD
+46 RDALRLEQ
-53 RLRQAASAAG
+53 LRQAAASAG

-68 LTPAATMRWL
+68 LTPAATMTWL
-78 LGRAFEA
+78 LGHHFDA

-95 TSDAAAAVVPA
+95 TSDAPVAVVPA

-132 QAAAQAFRC
+132 KAAAEAFKC
-141 LDKASRVAVEPLSL
+141 LAGAGRVAVEPLSL
-155 RYMEFEHVRRELPNA
+155 RFMEFEHVRRELPDA
-170 QIESAERIVA
+170 QIESAEEVVVA
-180 AFRLRKSDEEAAMMK
+180 LRLKKSDEEAAAMK
-195 RASKIAEAALEFT
+195 KASKIAEAALEFT
-208 LRDVRPGRKEVEIA
+208 LRDVRPGRKEIEIA

-253 GAPDDREMQEG
+253 GVPDEREMQDG

-315 PGVTYDYVHSNCQA
+315 PGVTYDYVHKNCQA
-329 NLQAPRF
+329 NLHAPRF

-360 GNEDIVE
+360 GNDDVVE
-367 EGAVFTIEPGLY
+367 VGAVFTIEPGLY
-379 LDGWGGVRIED
+379 LNGWGGVRIED
-390 NVRVTNIGSE
+390 NVRVTREGCE
-400 LLSSSPRELRI
+400 LLTSSPRELRI

>member
-1 MSNGSR
+1 MS
-7 RRLTKTGGGGEMSND
+7 D
-22 SSYKTVGGGL
+22 DTVEGDL
-32 ATAAGDAG
+32 AAEAEGASE
-40 RQTPPS
+40 QAPSS
-46 RDALHLD
+46 RDALRLD
-53 RLRQAASAAG
+53 QLRQAASAAG

-68 LTPAATMRWL
+68 LTPAATMTWL
-78 LGRAFEA
+78 LGHEFEA

-95 TSDAAAAVVPA
+95 TSDAAVAVVPA

-132 QAAAQAFRC
+132 KAAADAFKC
-141 LDKASRVAVEPLSL
+141 LAKASRVAVEPLSL
-155 RYMEFEHVRRELPNA
+155 RYMEFGHLRRELPNA
-170 QIESAERIVA
+170 KIESAEGVVTA
-180 AFRLRKSDEEAAMMK
+180 LRLRKSDEEAALMK

-208 LRDVRPGRKEVEIA
+208 LRDVKPGRKEVEIA

-253 GAPDDREMQEG
+253 GVPDDREMQEG

-315 PGVTYDYVHSNCQA
+315 PGVTYDYVHKNCQA
-329 NLQAPRF
+329 NLHARRF

-360 GNEDIVE
+360 GNDDIVE

-390 NVRVTNIGSE
+390 NVRVTEQGCE
-400 LLSSSPRELRI
+400 LLTSSPRELRI

>member
-1 MSNGSR
+1 MS
-7 RRLTKTGGGGEMSND
+7 D
-22 SSYKTVGGGL
+22 DTVGGDL
-32 ATAAGDAG
+32 AAEAEDAG
-40 RQTPPS
+40 EQAPAS
-46 RDALHLD
+46 RDALRLD
-53 RLRQAASAAG
+53 QLRQAASAAG

-68 LTPAATMRWL
+68 LTPAATMTWL
-78 LGRAFEA
+78 LGHEFEA

-95 TSDAAAAVVPA
+95 TSDAAVAVVPA

-132 QAAAQAFRC
+132 KAAAEAFKC
-141 LDKASRVAVEPLSL
+141 LAKASRVAVEPLSL
-155 RYMEFEHVRRELPNA
+155 RYMEFGHVRRELPKA
-170 QIESAERIVA
+170 KIESAESVVA
-180 AFRLRKSDEEAAMMK
+180 ALRLKKSDEEAALMK

-208 LRDVRPGRKEVEIA
+208 LRDVKPGRKEVEIA

-253 GAPDDREMQEG
+253 GVPDDREMQEG

-315 PGVTYDYVHSNCQA
+315 PGVTYDYVHKNCQA
-329 NLQAPRF
+329 NLRGPRF

-360 GNEDIVE
+360 GNDEVVE

-379 LDGWGGVRIED
+379 LNGWGGVRIED
-390 NVRVTNIGSE
+390 NIRVTEQGCE
-400 LLSSSPRELRI
+400 LLTSSPRELRI

>member
-1 MSNGSR
+1 MSY
-7 RRLTKTGGGGEMSND
+7 D
-22 SSYKTVGGGL
+22 TVGGDL
-32 ATAAGDAG
+32 AAEADGVGEQA
-40 RQTPPS
+40 PSS
-46 RDALHLD
+46 RDALRLD
-53 RLRQAASAAG
+53 QLRQAAASAG

-68 LTPAATMRWL
+68 LTPAATMTWL
-78 LGRAFEA
+78 LGHHFDA

-95 TSDAAAAVVPA
+95 TSDAPVAVVPA

-132 QAAAQAFRC
+132 KAAAEAFKC
-141 LDKASRVAVEPLSL
+141 LAGAGRVAVEPLSL
-155 RYMEFEHVRRELPNA
+155 RFMEFEHVRRELPNA
-170 QIESAERIVA
+170 QIESAEKVVIA
-180 AFRLRKSDEEAAMMK
+180 LRLKKSDEEAAAMK
-195 RASKIAEAALEFT
+195 RASKIAEAAIEFT
-208 LRDVRPGRKEVEIA
+208 LRDVRPGRKEIEIA

-253 GAPDDREMQEG
+253 GVPDEREMQEG

-315 PGVTYDYVHSNCQA
+315 PGVTYGYVHKNCQA
-329 NLQAPRF
+329 NLHAPRF

-360 GNEDIVE
+360 GNEDVVE
-367 EGAVFTIEPGLY
+367 VGAVFTIEPGLY
-379 LDGWGGVRIED
+379 LNGWGGVRIED
-390 NVRVTNIGSE
+390 NVRVTREGCE
-400 LLSSSPRELRI
+400 LLTSSPRELRI

>member
-1 MSNGSR
+1 MS
-7 RRLTKTGGGGEMSND
+7 D
-22 SSYKTVGGGL
+22 HTVGGDL
-32 ATAAGDAG
+32 AVEADGAGEQA
-40 RQTPPS
+40 PSS
-46 RDALHLD
+46 RDALRLEQ
-53 RLRQAASAAG
+53 LRQAAASAG

-68 LTPAATMRWL
+68 LTPAATMTWL
-78 LGRAFEA
+78 FGHHFDA

-95 TSDAAAAVVPA
+95 TSDAPVAVVPA

-132 QAAAQAFRC
+132 KAAAEAFRC
-141 LDKASRVAVEPLSL
+141 LAKAARVAVEPLSL
-155 RYMEFEHVRRELPNA
+155 RFMEFEHVRRELPKA
-170 QIESAERIVA
+170 QIESAEEVVVA
-180 AFRLRKSDEEAAMMK
+180 LRLKKSDEEAAAMQ

-208 LRDVRPGRKEVEIA
+208 LRDVRPGRKEIEIA

-253 GAPDDREMQEG
+253 GVSDDREMQEG

-293 DRMREVYEAV
+293 DRMREIYEAV

-315 PGVTYDYVHSNCQA
+315 PGVTYEYVHKNCQA
-329 NLQAPRF
+329 NLNAPRF
-336 KEFMTHRTGHGLG
+336 KAFMTHRTGHGLG

-360 GNEDIVE
+360 GNGDIVE

-390 NVRVTNIGSE
+390 NVRVTEQGCE
-400 LLSSSPRELRI
+400 LLTSSPRELRI

>member
-1 MSNGSR
+1 MSY
-7 RRLTKTGGGGEMSND
+7 D
-22 SSYKTVGGGL
+22 TVGGDL
-32 ATAAGDAG
+32 AAEADGVGEEA
-40 RQTPPS
+40 PSS
-46 RDALHLD
+46 RDALRLD
-53 RLRQAASAAG
+53 QLRQAAASAG

-68 LTPAATMRWL
+68 LTPAATMTWL
-78 LGRAFEA
+78 LGHHFDA

-95 TSDAAAAVVPA
+95 TSDAPVAVVPA

-132 QAAAQAFRC
+132 KAAAEAFKC
-141 LDKASRVAVEPLSL
+141 LAGAGRVAVEPLSL
-155 RYMEFEHVRRELPNA
+155 RFMEFEHVRRELPNA
-170 QIESAERIVA
+170 QIESAEKVVIA
-180 AFRLRKSDEEAAMMK
+180 LRLKKSDEEAAAMK
-195 RASKIAEAALEFT
+195 RASKIAEAAIEFT
-208 LRDVRPGRKEVEIA
+208 LRDVRPGRKEIEIA

-253 GAPDDREMQEG
+253 GVPDEREMQEG

-315 PGVTYDYVHSNCQA
+315 PGVTYGYVHKNCQA
-329 NLQAPRF
+329 NLHAPRF

-360 GNEDIVE
+360 GNEDVVE
-367 EGAVFTIEPGLY
+367 VGAVFTIEPGLY
-379 LDGWGGVRIED
+379 LNGWGGVRIED
-390 NVRVTNIGSE
+390 NVRVTREGCE
-400 LLSSSPRELRI
+400 LLTSSPRELRI

>member
-1 MSNGSR
+1 MSY
-7 RRLTKTGGGGEMSND
+7 D
-22 SSYKTVGGGL
+22 TVGGDLEAEANGVGEQ
-32 ATAAGDAG
+32 A
-40 RQTPPS
+40 PSS
-46 RDALHLD
+46 RDALRLEQ
-53 RLRQAASAAG
+53 LRQAAASAG

-68 LTPAATMRWL
+68 LTPAATMTWL
-78 LGRAFEA
+78 LGHHFDA

-95 TSDAAAAVVPA
+95 TSDAPVAVVPA

-132 QAAAQAFRC
+132 KAAAEAFKC
-141 LDKASRVAVEPLSL
+141 LAGAGRVAVEPLSL
-155 RYMEFEHVRRELPNA
+155 RFMEFEHVRRELPNA
-170 QIESAERIVA
+170 QIESAEKVVIA
-180 AFRLRKSDEEAAMMK
+180 LRLKKSDEEAAAMK
-195 RASKIAEAALEFT
+195 RASKIAEAAIEFT
-208 LRDVRPGRKEVEIA
+208 LRDVRPGRKEIEIA

-253 GAPDDREMQEG
+253 GVPGEREMQEG

-315 PGVTYDYVHSNCQA
+315 PGVTYDYVHKNCQA
-329 NLQAPRF
+329 NLHGPRF

-360 GNEDIVE
+360 GNEDVVE
-367 EGAVFTIEPGLY
+367 VGAVFTIEPGLY
-379 LDGWGGVRIED
+379 LNGWGGVRIED
-390 NVRVTNIGSE
+390 NVRVTREGCE
-400 LLSSSPRELRI
+400 LLTSSPRELRI